1 MITYGAEALYLAGT
15 KVDPATYTDMT
26 AKGIFWFVGYT
37 ILTQPGIDMVEL
49 KKAEEIDG
57 QYFLNC
63 LKDMLSFDYV
73 RIIMHEVNDGPRYYP
88 TAKLRAQYPNL
99 RNCQVVEDDGEWIE
113 YEAIF

>member
-1 MITYGAEALYLAGT
+1 MA
-15 KVDPATYTDMT
+15 
-26 AKGIFWFVGYT
+26 
-37 ILTQPGIDMVEL
+37 EL

-63 LKDMLSFDYV
+63 LRDMLTFGYARVTTD
-73 RIIMHEVNDGPRYYP
+73 DGRHYFYP

-113 YEAIF
+113 YDGVF